1 MFAVP
6 NELGTNNALTTMLSK
21 ATGLLSGVADTVV
34 ILPTKDLIFVEF
46 KTDIGKQ
53 SPAQKDFE
61 KRVTNLGYK
70 YFIIRTFDEFKKI
83 IITLSKNGMNNLATL
98 YIKADVLK
106 TLYDTIQKK
115 GSKGVELTISTSD
128 KNNDYNQ
135 NVSAWVAQTKEERE
149 AEKKKF
155 YVGNG
160 RVFWGDGVIPK
171 NEINTTNII
180 EDIESES
187 TELPFQ

>member
-187 TELPFQ
+187 TELPF

>member
-6 NELGTNNALTTMLSK
+6 NELGTNNAMTTMLSK

-70 YFIIRTFDEFKKI
+70 YFVIRSLSEFKEL
-83 IITLSKNGMNNLATL
+83 IITL
-98 YIKADVLK
+98 LK
-106 TLYDTIQKK
+106 
-115 GSKGVELTISTSD
+115 
-128 KNNDYNQ
+128 
-135 NVSAWVAQTKEERE
+135 
-149 AEKKKF
+149 
-155 YVGNG
+155 
-160 RVFWGDGVIPK
+160 
-171 NEINTTNII
+171 NTT
-180 EDIESES
+180 
-187 TELPFQ
+187 

>member
-1 MFAVP
+1 
-6 NELGTNNALTTMLSK
+6 
-21 ATGLLSGVADTVV
+21 
-34 ILPTKDLIFVEF
+34 
-46 KTDIGKQ
+46 
-53 SPAQKDFE
+53 
-61 KRVTNLGYK
+61 
-70 YFIIRTFDEFKKI
+70 
-83 IITLSKNGMNNLATL
+83 MNNLATL
-98 YIKADVLK
+98 FIKTETIKILLE
-106 TLYDTIQKK
+106 TLQKK

-171 NEINTTNII
+171 NEVNTTNII

-187 TELPFQ
+187 TELPY

>member
-1 MFAVP
+1 
-6 NELGTNNALTTMLSK
+6 
-21 ATGLLSGVADTVV
+21 
-34 ILPTKDLIFVEF
+34 
-46 KTDIGKQ
+46 
-53 SPAQKDFE
+53 
-61 KRVTNLGYK
+61 
-70 YFIIRTFDEFKKI
+70 
-83 IITLSKNGMNNLATL
+83 MNNLATL
-98 YIKADVLK
+98 FIKTETIKILLE
-106 TLYDTIQKK
+106 TLQKK

-135 NVSAWVAQTKEERE
+135 NVSAWVAQSKEERE
-149 AEKKKF
+149 AEKKKY

-187 TELPFQ
+187 TELPF

>member
-1 MFAVP
+1 
-6 NELGTNNALTTMLSK
+6 
-21 ATGLLSGVADTVV
+21 
-34 ILPTKDLIFVEF
+34 
-46 KTDIGKQ
+46 
-53 SPAQKDFE
+53 
-61 KRVTNLGYK
+61 
-70 YFIIRTFDEFKKI
+70 
-83 IITLSKNGMNNLATL
+83 MNNLATL
-98 YIKADVLK
+98 FIKTETIKILLE
-106 TLYDTIQKK
+106 TLQKK

-135 NVSAWVAQTKEERE
+135 NVSAWVAQSKEERE
-149 AEKKKF
+149 AEKNKF

-187 TELPFQ
+187 TELPF

>member
-1 MFAVP
+1 
-6 NELGTNNALTTMLSK
+6 
-21 ATGLLSGVADTVV
+21 
-34 ILPTKDLIFVEF
+34 
-46 KTDIGKQ
+46 
-53 SPAQKDFE
+53 
-61 KRVTNLGYK
+61 
-70 YFIIRTFDEFKKI
+70 
-83 IITLSKNGMNNLATL
+83 MNNLATL
-98 YIKADVLK
+98 FIKTETIKILLE
-106 TLYDTIQKK
+106 TLQKK

-187 TELPFQ
+187 TEMPF

>member
-1 MFAVP
+1 
-6 NELGTNNALTTMLSK
+6 
-21 ATGLLSGVADTVV
+21 
-34 ILPTKDLIFVEF
+34 
-46 KTDIGKQ
+46 
-53 SPAQKDFE
+53 
-61 KRVTNLGYK
+61 
-70 YFIIRTFDEFKKI
+70 
-83 IITLSKNGMNNLATL
+83 MNNLATL
-98 YIKADVLK
+98 FIKTETIKILLE
-106 TLYDTIQKK
+106 TLQKK

-187 TELPFQ
+187 TELSF

>member
-21 ATGLLSGVADTVV
+21 ATGLLSFVPYTFL
-34 ILPTKDLIFVEF
+34 ILPTKHLIFVEF

-83 IITLSKNGMNNLATL
+83 IITLSK
-98 YIKADVLK
+98 K
-106 TLYDTIQKK
+106 
-115 GSKGVELTISTSD
+115 
-128 KNNDYNQ
+128 
-135 NVSAWVAQTKEERE
+135 
-149 AEKKKF
+149 
-155 YVGNG
+155 
-160 RVFWGDGVIPK
+160 
-171 NEINTTNII
+171 
-180 EDIESES
+180 
-187 TELPFQ
+187 

>member
-1 MFAVP
+1 
-6 NELGTNNALTTMLSK
+6 
-21 ATGLLSGVADTVV
+21 
-34 ILPTKDLIFVEF
+34 
-46 KTDIGKQ
+46 
-53 SPAQKDFE
+53 
-61 KRVTNLGYK
+61 
-70 YFIIRTFDEFKKI
+70 
-83 IITLSKNGMNNLATL
+83 MNNLATL
-98 YIKADVLK
+98 FIKTETIKILLE
-106 TLYDTIQKK
+106 TLQKK
-115 GSKGVELTISTSD
+115 GSEGVELTISTSD

-187 TELPFQ
+187 TELPF

>member
-1 MFAVP
+1 
-6 NELGTNNALTTMLSK
+6 
-21 ATGLLSGVADTVV
+21 
-34 ILPTKDLIFVEF
+34 
-46 KTDIGKQ
+46 
-53 SPAQKDFE
+53 
-61 KRVTNLGYK
+61 
-70 YFIIRTFDEFKKI
+70 
-83 IITLSKNGMNNLATL
+83 MNNLATL
-98 YIKADVLK
+98 FIKTETIKILLE
-106 TLYDTIQKK
+106 TLQKK

-135 NVSAWVAQTKEERE
+135 NVSAWVAQSKEERE

-187 TELPFQ
+187 TELPY

>member
-1 MFAVP
+1 MKP
-6 NELGTNNALTTMLSK
+6 
-21 ATGLLSGVADTVV
+21 
-34 ILPTKDLIFVEF
+34 
-46 KTDIGKQ
+46 
-53 SPAQKDFE
+53 
-61 KRVTNLGYK
+61 Y
-70 YFIIRTFDEFKKI
+70 
-83 IITLSKNGMNNLATL
+83 
-98 YIKADVLK
+98 
-106 TLYDTIQKK
+106 KK

-160 RVFWGDGVIPK
+160 RVFWGDEVIPK
-171 NEINTTNII
+171 NEINTANII

-187 TELPFQ
+187 TELPF

>member
-1 MFAVP
+1 MKKQESKLQSECYIWYNNTYCLKQQKNRGMMFSIP

-21 ATGLLSGVADTVV
+21 ATGLLSGVSDTVI

-83 IITLSKNGMNNLATL
+83 IITLSK
-98 YIKADVLK
+98 K
-106 TLYDTIQKK
+106 
-115 GSKGVELTISTSD
+115 
-128 KNNDYNQ
+128 
-135 NVSAWVAQTKEERE
+135 
-149 AEKKKF
+149 
-155 YVGNG
+155 
-160 RVFWGDGVIPK
+160 
-171 NEINTTNII
+171 
-180 EDIESES
+180 
-187 TELPFQ
+187 

>member
-1 MFAVP
+1 
-6 NELGTNNALTTMLSK
+6 
-21 ATGLLSGVADTVV
+21 
-34 ILPTKDLIFVEF
+34 
-46 KTDIGKQ
+46 
-53 SPAQKDFE
+53 
-61 KRVTNLGYK
+61 
-70 YFIIRTFDEFKKI
+70 
-83 IITLSKNGMNNLATL
+83 MNNLATL
-98 YIKADVLK
+98 FIKTETIKILLE
-106 TLYDTIQKK
+106 TLQKK

-135 NVSAWVAQTKEERE
+135 NVSAWVAQSKEERE

-187 TELPFQ
+187 TELSF